1 MRNQGSIRVQGS
13 MGRIRFYEEE
23 RLAMREQC
31 SLRKQGAL
39 MDGVSR
45 REQGSRREKGIM
57 ITLV

>member
-1 MRNQGSIRVQGS
+1 
-13 MGRIRFYEEE
+13 
-23 RLAMREQC
+23 MREQC